1 MNVISIDPG
10 LRHCG
15 AAFYVDGQLA
25 KAHLVKNEEKH
36 ARGPMT
42 HLRMAEAVSKWL
54 RLVGARTGYYTLV
67 VEYPRIYPG
76 STQQKGDLNDIVE
89 LGGVVSALV
98 AWLAVEPEN
107 FRALYPSEWKGQTPK
122 DVMNERVLKRLSG
135 EEKTTLMSSDHNTLD
150 AVGIGLFH
158 LGRLQ

>member
-1 MNVISIDPG
+1 LNLVSIDPG

-15 AAFYVDGQLA
+15 VAFFDEGVLV
-25 KAHLVKNEEKH
+25 KAFLVKNEEKH
-36 ARGPMT
+36 ARGPIT

-54 RLVGARTGYYTLV
+54 RSVGARTGYYTLV

-76 STQQKGDLNDIVE
+76 SSQQKGDLNDIVE

-107 FRALYPSEWKGQTPK
+107 FRALYPSEWKGQVPK
-122 DVMNERVLKRLSG
+122 DVMNERVLKRLSVK
-135 EEKTTLMSSDHNTLD
+135 EHEALVSSDHNTLD

-158 LGRLQ
+158 NGRLA